1 MERLVGE
8 FLERRTKGFGGVKGA
23 KPRKV
28 AKAAGPE
35 RRGGFLLLYRKLK
48 ENPRYKQSGFV
59 QVWIHFLLSARFQP
73 GRELF
78 DGKPIMLKAGQF
90 ISSRREIAEATGL
103 SEGMVKR
110 LISDLQVDQQ
120 IDQLPG
126 SKHSM
131 FTVLKW
137 AEYQGGDPLV
147 DPQVDPRLTH
157 DRSTTDP
164 RLTHQNQNPQAGV
177 HKNDPNKGTRK
188 QGNNDPKSN
197 LGGGVGVQ
205 GKGAASRAQGVF
217 EVPVFEPFP
226 KGIYTRELERAEKA
240 VAGQIKRLKARDDAW
255 EWSEKPDA
263 DVVRAIEVTL
273 GRLAKCTDDEQRAT
287 LEASL
292 REFEGQRV
300 KRVKV
305 RLLPEAQ
312 AALDAWNEQALRIE
326 QAYAGVKR

>member
-1 MERLVGE
+1 M
-8 FLERRTKGFGGVKGA
+8 KGA

-28 AKAAGPE
+28 AKATATE

-78 DGKPIMLKAGQF
+78 DGKPITLKAGQF

-103 SEGMVKR
+103 SGGMVKR

-126 SKHSM
+126 KKHSM

-147 DPQVDPRLTH
+147 DPQVDQRLIH
-157 DRSTTDP
+157 DRSMTDP
-164 RLTHQNQNPQAGV
+164 RLIHEPEIPQAGV
-177 HKNDPNKGTRK
+177 DKNDANKETRE

-197 LGGGVGVQ
+197 RGEGGRVVKEGGNLRYGAKIAGGVL
-205 GKGAASRAQGVF
+205 GKGGSGAQAAFV
-217 EVPVFEPFP
+217 VPVFEPIAKGTFP
-226 KGIYTRELERAEKA
+226 RELERAALAVRNQVKA
-240 VAGQIKRLKARDDAW
+240 LKAREDAW
-255 EWSEKPDA
+255 EWTEEPDA
-263 DVVRAIEVTL
+263 DVARAIEVTQ
-273 GRLAKCTDDEQRAT
+273 GRLAKCEDATQRERLEDALRGLESKRT
-287 LEASL
+287 RRVKGKMVPAALAVLEAWNDRAL
-292 REFEGQRV
+292 KIEMAMAGARV
-300 KRVKV
+300 
-305 RLLPEAQ
+305 
-312 AALDAWNEQALRIE
+312 
-326 QAYAGVKR
+326 